1 MVRLQ
6 VLGVDGIKQVHEAT
20 LRILAETGIALAHP
34 GARDLLTSHGARVA
48 GDRVLIP
55 ADLVTSC
62 LAQCPR
68 TVRMQGRDPAR
79 VVVLGD
85 GACHAHNV
93 GGVPNILD
101 GSDGRHATDPRRR
114 AAVRQDNAKTARLL
128 DALPN
133 VSSVTPF
140 FTPQDV
146 PAASMALW
154 MYYDTI
160 ANTTKPVHGPGV
172 QTSQEVRAVAE
183 MARIACP
190 DGALSVAISP
200 VSPLFLP
207 NDVAGAILEV
217 ARLGLPFG
225 PLPCP
230 IMGATAP
237 MSMAGALA
245 QQNAEVLAS
254 IVLAQLTHPGLPIF
268 YCGRLSVMH
277 PRTGLSVWGNP
288 DIGLISAATVEIAH
302 HYGLPVNVY
311 GLCTDAH
318 TSDVQSGYERAIN
331 ALVPALAGADEISG
345 VGEVWGGVVGSLA
358 QMVMDDEILDSVKRM
373 LRGFEVDQE
382 TLAVEVIAQVM
393 DGPRNFLGQKHTAK
407 YMRRGEVMQA
417 RLAGREGWAEWEA
430 SGRRGLVERASER
443 AAELLA
449 SHEVPPLSKEQQ
461 AAIEDVI
468 QTVEREQEEAMKRRG

>member
-1 MVRLQ
+1 
-6 VLGVDGIKQVHEAT
+6 
-20 LRILAETGIALAHP
+20 
-34 GARDLLTSHGARVA
+34 
-48 GDRVLIP
+48 
-55 ADLVTSC
+55 
-62 LAQCPR
+62 
-68 TVRMQGRDPAR
+68 MQGRDPAR
-79 VVVLGD
+79 AIVLGD

-93 GGVPNILD
+93 GGVPNILEE
-101 GSDGRHATDPRRR
+101 SDSRHAEQQRR
-114 AAVRQDNAKTARLL
+114 AAIRADNVKTARLL

-172 QTSQEVRAVAE
+172 QTAQEVKAVAE

-190 DGALSVAISP
+190 AGTLSVAISP
-200 VSPLFLP
+200 ISPLFLP
-207 NDVAGAILEV
+207 DDVAGAILET
-217 ARLGLPFG
+217 ARLRLPFG

-254 IVLAQLTHPGLPIF
+254 IVLAQLARPGLAIF
-268 YCGRLSVMH
+268 YCGRLSAMH

-288 DIGLISAATVEIAH
+288 EIGLISAATVEIAH
-302 HYGLPVNVY
+302 SYGLPVNVY
-311 GLCTDAH
+311 GFCTDAH
-318 TSDVQSGYERAIN
+318 TSDMQSGYERAIN

-345 VGEVWGGVVGSLA
+345 VGEVWGGVVSSLA
-358 QMVMDDEILDSVKRM
+358 QMVADDEILDSVKRM
-373 LRGFEVDQE
+373 LRGFEVDRE
-382 TLAVEVIAQVM
+382 TLAVEVVAKVM
-393 DGPRNFLGQKHTAK
+393 DGARNFMGQRHTAQ
-407 YMRRGEVMQA
+407 YMRRGEVMQT
-417 RLAGREGWAEWEA
+417 RLAGRGGWADWEA
-430 SGRRGLVERASER
+430 SGRRGLMERASER

-449 SHEVPPLSKEQQ
+449 SHEVPPLTQEQQ
-461 AAIEDVI
+461 VEMEKVIHRAEQAIA
-468 QTVEREQEEAMKRRG
+468 R